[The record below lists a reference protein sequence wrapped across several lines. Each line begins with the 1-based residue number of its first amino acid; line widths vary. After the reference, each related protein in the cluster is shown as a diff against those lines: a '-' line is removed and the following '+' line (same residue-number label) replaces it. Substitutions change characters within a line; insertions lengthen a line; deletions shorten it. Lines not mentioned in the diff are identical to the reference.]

1 MVLRVDLV
9 FEGGNKLK
17 NNESSNWTDIIRR
30 DAAVHIKIFILF
42 LELTKLKP
50 NFLIGFCNL

>member
-17 NNESSNWTDIIRR
+17 NNESSNWMDIIRR
-30 DAAVHIKIFILF
+30 DAVHTKIFILF

>member
-30 DAAVHIKIFILF
+30 DALHFI
-42 LELTKLKP
+42 P
-50 NFLIGFCNL
+50 GAN